1 MEDDH
6 MNKRSQ
12 RRLLALCAGLGL
24 LGAACS
30 STPNSSAGA
39 ATASTGSFP
48 TSVST
53 ANGTVHIK
61 ARPHAIVSLSPTVT
75 EMLYSIGAGG
85 QVKAV
90 DKDSDFP
97 RKAPRTA
104 LDGFQPNVE
113 AIVTYRPDLVVVSG
127 DTAGLT
133 SHLEGFGIPVLS
145 LPPATTLSDVYK
157 EFDELGQATGH
168 VAAAASESAHVKT
181 QIATIVRDAPT
192 STRGQTYYYELDQT
206 YFSVTSSTFIGK
218 VLGLL
223 GLHNIADTA
232 SSAASS
238 GGYPQLSSEF
248 IVQSNP
254 DWVFLAD
261 TLCCGQS
268 ARTVAARPGWS
279 TVAAV
284 QKSQVVGLNDD
295 IASRWGPRIV
305 NLLQTVVTALSKHR
319 AGT

>member
-1 MEDDH
+1 MH
-6 MNKRSQ
+6 KRSQ
-12 RRLLALCAGLGL
+12 RRLLALCAGIGL

-30 STPNSSAGA
+30 STSNSSVGA
-39 ATASTGSFP
+39 STASTGSFP
-48 TSVST
+48 RSIST
-53 ANGTVHIK
+53 ASGTVHIK

-97 RKAPRTA
+97 KTAPRTS

-113 AIVTYRPDLVVVSG
+113 AIVAYRPDLVLLPG
-127 DTAGLT
+127 DTGGLT
-133 SHLEGFGIPVLS
+133 GQLQGFGIPVLA
-145 LPPATTLSDVYK
+145 LPPAATLSDVYR
-157 EFDELGQATGH
+157 ELDELGQATGH
-168 VAAAASESAHVKT
+168 EAAAVSESAHIKA
-181 QIATIVRDAPT
+181 QIATIVHDAAT

-223 GLHNIADTA
+223 GLHNIADSA
-232 SSAASS
+232 ASAASS

-254 DWVFLAD
+254 DWIFLAD

-268 ARTVAARPGWS
+268 GRTVAARPGWS

-284 QKSQVVGLNDD
+284 QKGQVVALNDD

-305 NLLQTVVTALSKHR
+305 DLLQTVETAMSKHR
-319 AGT
+319 GT

>member
-1 MEDDH
+1 MEDEH
-6 MNKRSQ
+6 MYKRSQ
-12 RRLLALCAGLGL
+12 RRLLAICAGLGL
-24 LGAACS
+24 LGAGCS
-30 STPNSSAGA
+30 STPTGSVGV
-39 ATASTGSFP
+39 TTTSTGSFP
-48 TSVST
+48 TSIST

-75 EMLYSIGAGG
+75 EMLYSIGAGR

-97 RKAPRTA
+97 KTAPRTA

-113 AIVTYRPDLVVVSG
+113 AIVAYRPDLVVVSG
-127 DTAGLT
+127 DTAGLAG
-133 SHLEGFGIPVLS
+133 HLGGFGIPVLS
-145 LPPATTLSDVYK
+145 LPPATTLADVYK

-168 VAAAASESAHVKT
+168 VAAAGSEAAHIKA
-181 QIATIVRDAPT
+181 QIAAIVHRAPT
-192 STRGQTYYYELDQT
+192 TTRGQTYYYELDQT

-223 GLHNIADTA
+223 GLHNVADSAT
-232 SSAASS
+232 SAASS

-261 TLCCGQS
+261 TLCCSQS
-268 ARTVAARPGWS
+268 ARTVAARPGWA

-284 QKSQVVGLNDD
+284 QKGQVVALSDD

-305 NLLQTVVTALSKHR
+305 DLLQTIETAMSKHR
-319 AGT
+319 GT